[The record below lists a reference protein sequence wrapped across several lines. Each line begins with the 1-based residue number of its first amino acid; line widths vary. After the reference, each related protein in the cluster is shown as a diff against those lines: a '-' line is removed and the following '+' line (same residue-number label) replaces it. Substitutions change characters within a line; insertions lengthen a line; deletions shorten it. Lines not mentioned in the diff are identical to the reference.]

1 MNPEN
6 IITGLDIGSSKTTA
20 VIGQAV
26 PADAKSAPYLKIL
39 GVGQAR
45 TTGLRRGIVSDIEET
60 TRSIRKAVEDAERM
74 AGTKIDTLY
83 AGIAGEHVRAMISKG
98 IVAVNG
104 DEISKA
110 DVDRANDVARA
121 QPVPQDR
128 ELLHAIPQEYSV
140 DKNQGIRDP
149 IGMIGTRLET
159 EMYLVTIGASPAM
172 NLRKSVE
179 RAGYH
184 VRELVLEPLAS
195 ALSVLTED
203 EKELG
208 VALVE
213 MGAGTADLALFHEG
227 KIRHLGTIAFGGNNV
242 TSDIVHGLGVTQA
255 DAERL
260 KERFGCAY
268 EPLVNPSDVIQLPS
282 TVAQGDRQIPR
293 ELLAHII
300 HQRMDEIFDLVQRD
314 IATAGYAGKLSAG
327 VVLTGGAAAMQGVAE
342 LASDVFGTG
351 VRVGLPAENIGGL
364 SDSVEAPRFATAVG
378 LAQYAAHRVALGAA
392 GAGVRRITA
401 SGGGGGRFAVRV
413 KIWRQDF
420 FWVL

>member
-1 MNPEN
+1 MNPES
-6 IITGLDIGSSKTTA
+6 IITGLDIGSAKTTA

-26 PADAKSAPYLKIL
+26 PGDARSGAYLKIL

-74 AGTKIDTLY
+74 AGTKIDALY

-110 DVDRANDVARA
+110 DVDRANEVARA

-184 VRELVLEPLAS
+184 VQGLVLEPLAS

-213 MGAGTADLALFHEG
+213 MGAGTTDIAVFHEG
-227 KIRHLGTIAFGGNNV
+227 KIRHLGTVNYGGNNV
-242 TSDIVHGLGVTQA
+242 TSDIIQGLGVTQA

-260 KERFGCAY
+260 KEKFGCAY
-268 EPLVNPSDVIQLPS
+268 EPLVNPGDVIQLPS
-282 TVAQGDRQIPR
+282 TVAQGERQLPR
-293 ELLAHII
+293 EVLAHII
-300 HQRMDEIFDLVQRD
+300 HQRMDEIFYLVQRD
-314 IATAGYAGKLSAG
+314 VASAGFAGKLSAG
-327 VVLTGGAAAMQGVAE
+327 VVLTGGAAAMQGSAE

-351 VRVGLPAENIGGL
+351 VRVGTPSEQIGGL
-364 SDSVEAPRFATAVG
+364 SDSVDAPRFSTVVG
-378 LAQYAAHRVALGAA
+378 LALYGAHRSAAGFAPSGRHKVVA
-392 GAGVRRITA
+392 GAGVD
-401 SGGGGGRFAVRV
+401 RFTK
-413 KIWRQDF
+413 KIKTWLEDF
-420 FWVL
+420 F